1 MNLNSM
7 FRKYILENVEIDIN
21 FIGIELADLELYS
34 FLRYSMWMPFIGK
47 NWKTVINEKLLNQF
61 SLHWCQFSCNFNDK
75 TFIQK

>member
-34 FLRYSMWMPFIGK
+34 FLRYSM
-47 NWKTVINEKLLNQF
+47 
-61 SLHWCQFSCNFNDK
+61 
-75 TFIQK
+75 